1 MPELRQAA
9 PDFSLVDTERNPIS
23 LSGLRGKKVVLA
35 FFPAAFTGVCA
46 KELCTFRSSLA
57 DLNDLNA
64 TVLGI
69 SVDGPFSN
77 GAFARQNELN
87 FPLLSDLGAKTV
99 ADYGVTLE
107 NFAGVSGY
115 TSCTRS
121 VFVVNEAGTVC
132 FKWVADNNG
141 QEPNYDDVKAAL
153 A

>member
-1 MPELRQAA
+1 MPELLQSA
-9 PDFSLVDTERNPIS
+9 PGFSLVDSDRNVVS

-46 KELCTFRSSLA
+46 KELCTFRSDLA
-57 DLNDLNA
+57 DLNNLNA

-69 SVDGPFSN
+69 SVDGPFAN

-99 ADYGVTLE
+99 TEYGVRLE
-107 NFAGVSGY
+107 NFAGVDGY

-121 VFVVNEAGTVC
+121 VFVVDESGNIA
-132 FKWVADNNG
+132 FKWVGDHNG
-141 QEPNYDDVKAAL
+141 QEPNYDDVKSAL